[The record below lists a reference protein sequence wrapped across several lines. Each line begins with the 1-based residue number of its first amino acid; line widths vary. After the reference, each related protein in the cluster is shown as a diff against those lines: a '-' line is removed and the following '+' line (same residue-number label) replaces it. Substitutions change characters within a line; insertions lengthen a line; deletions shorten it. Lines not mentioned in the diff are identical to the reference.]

1 MEYQLMF
8 SDFLKNLSILKKF
21 LFINLIIFLVIGCL
35 TILYIGNV
43 KPNLILKKTIK
54 HIQIID
60 NTIDHI
66 SRLKVKFEEEDIR
79 KFLFS
84 TRFLFQNLDR
94 VILLDN
100 KFNLVGDTDTLDL
113 DPRSFSNRLGIVQL
127 EILNQETNKKKIK
140 KKNINKEKTIFL
152 NDVLTNY
159 SKSKNYGK
167 PYSFIQE
174 GYNQFLLT
182 TVKNVRLNG
191 DTIGYLAISENAN
204 DIKSAINE
212 RKTFILRTAIFIGI
226 VIFIFSFVLNRYFL
240 KPIKNLVAY
249 TKIIKEKS
257 RKKTNINELKSRN
270 DELGTLSNSL
280 DDMTNELQKRIS
292 HAENFST
299 DLVHEIRN
307 PLTSLK
313 SAAEILHETEDR
325 SQRSKL
331 IDILNHDVQRIERLI
346 TDYSQMLKDEVALSK
361 EKMKKINLK
370 LIVRSV
376 VDDFNSIYEAKRGIR
391 INLNDSNNQEEFFIN
406 GIENRIEQIIA
417 NLLDNS
423 VSFSDDNK
431 KILVEVYKDDNENI
445 ILKVVDEGKGFK
457 ETNTKKIFDR
467 FYSNR
472 PDNFGEHSGL
482 GLNIVKNLVD
492 LHGATI
498 KASNNIAQKGANI
511 EIVFPKSLS
520 LS

>member
-1 MEYQLMF
+1 MF
-8 SDFLKNLSILKKF
+8 GDFLKSLSILKKF
-21 LFINLIIFLVIGCL
+21 LFINLIIFLVIGSL
-35 TILYIGNV
+35 TLLYIGNV
-43 KPNLILKKTIK
+43 KPNLIKNKTVK
-54 HIQIID
+54 HIQIIN
-60 NTIDHI
+60 NTVEHI
-66 SRLKVKFEEEDIR
+66 IRLNIKFQEEDIR
-79 KFLFS
+79 RFLFS

-94 VILLDN
+94 VILFDN
-100 KFNLVGDTDTLDL
+100 QFNLVGDTDTLDL
-113 DPRSFSNRLGIVQL
+113 DPRSFSNRLDIVQL
-127 EILNQETNKKKIK
+127 EILDEKISNKIIET
-140 KKNINKEKTIFL
+140 KNINKEKTVSLKDI
-152 NDVLTNY
+152 LTNY
-159 SKSKNYGK
+159 SWSKDYGK
-167 PYSFIQE
+167 PFTFIQE
-174 GYNQFLLT
+174 GYDKFLLT
-182 TVKNVRLNG
+182 TVKNVTLDGNN
-191 DTIGYLAISENAN
+191 IGYLAIFENAI

-212 RKTFILRTAIFIGI
+212 RKTFILRTAIFVGI

-270 DELGTLSNSL
+270 DELGTLSTSL

-313 SAAEILHETEDR
+313 SATEILHETEDQA
-325 SQRSKL
+325 QRNKL
-331 IDILNHDVQRIERLI
+331 INILNHDVLRIERLI
-346 TDYSQMLKDEVALSK
+346 TDYSQMLKDEVALSR
-361 EKMKKINLK
+361 EKMKKVDLK
-370 LIVRSV
+370 LIARSV
-376 VDDFNSIYEAKRGIR
+376 VDDFNNIYEAKRGIK
-391 INLNDSNNQEEFFIN
+391 IILNDVGNQEEYFIH

-423 VSFSDDNK
+423 ISFSDDNK
-431 KILVEVYKDDNENI
+431 KILVEIHKDKNEKI
-445 ILKVVDEGKGFK
+445 ILKVIDEGKGFK
-457 ETNTKKIFDR
+457 EINTKKIFHR

-498 KASNNIAQKGANI
+498 NASNNITQKGANV
-511 EIVFPKSLS
+511 EIVFPKS
-520 LS
+520 

>member
-1 MEYQLMF
+1 ML
-8 SDFLKNLSILKKF
+8 SNFLKSLSILKKF
-21 LFINLIIFLVIGCL
+21 LFINLIVFLIIGSL
-35 TILYIGNV
+35 TLIYIGNV
-43 KPNLILKKTIK
+43 KPNLIKDKKNK

-60 NTIDHI
+60 NTIQHI
-66 SRLKVKFEEEDIR
+66 LRLNIKFEEEDIR
-79 KFLFS
+79 RFLFS

-94 VILLDN
+94 VIFFDN
-100 KFNLVGDTDTLDL
+100 QFNLVGDTDTLDL
-113 DPRSFSNRLGIVQL
+113 DPRSFSNRLDIVQL
-127 EILNQETNKKKIK
+127 EILDKETSKRITET
-140 KKNINKEKTIFL
+140 KNINLEKTVSLKDI
-152 NDVLTNY
+152 LTNY
-159 SKSKNYGK
+159 SWSKDYGK
-167 PYSFIQE
+167 AFTFTEE
-174 GYNQFLLT
+174 GYDKFLLT
-182 TVKNVRLNG
+182 TVKNIILDGNN
-191 DTIGYLAISENAN
+191 IGYLAISENAN
-204 DIKSAINE
+204 DISAAINE
-212 RKTFILRTAIFIGI
+212 RKTFILRTAFFVGI
-226 VIFIFSFVLNRYFL
+226 VIFVFSFVLNRYFL

-257 RKKTNINELKSRN
+257 RKKTNISELKSRN

-313 SAAEILHETEDR
+313 SASEILYETEDHK
-325 SQRSKL
+325 QRTKL

-361 EKMKKINLK
+361 EKMKKISLK
-370 LIVRSV
+370 LIAKSV
-376 VDDFNSIYEAKRGIR
+376 VDDFNNIYEAKRGIQ
-391 INLNDSNNQEEFFIN
+391 IILKDLNSQEEYFIN

-423 VSFSDDNK
+423 ISFSDNNK
-431 KILVEVYKDDNENI
+431 KILVEVSKNEREKI
-445 ILKVVDEGKGFK
+445 ILKVIDEGKGFK
-457 ETNTKKIFDR
+457 ETSTKKIFDR

-498 KASNNIAQKGANI
+498 YASNNMVNKGANVK
-511 EIVFPKSLS
+511 IVFPKV
-520 LS
+520 

>member
-1 MEYQLMF
+1 ML
-8 SDFLKNLSILKKF
+8 SDFLKSLSILKKF
-21 LFINLIIFLVIGCL
+21 LFINLIIFIIIGCL
-35 TILYIGNV
+35 TLLYIGTV
-43 KPNLILKKTIK
+43 KPNLIEKKTTK

-60 NTIDHI
+60 NTIEHI
-66 SRLKVKFEEEDIR
+66 LRLNIKFEEEDIR
-79 KFLFS
+79 RFLFS

-94 VILLDN
+94 VILFD
-100 KFNLVGDTDTLDL
+100 KQFNLVGDTDTLDL
-113 DPRSFSNRLGIVQL
+113 DPRSFSNRLDIVQL
-127 EILNQETNKKKIK
+127 EILNEETSKKITETK
-140 KKNINKEKTIFL
+140 SLNKNKTISL
-152 NDVLTNY
+152 KDILTNY
-159 SKSKNYGK
+159 SLSKDYGK
-167 PYSFIQE
+167 PFTFTQE
-174 GYNQFLLT
+174 GYDQFLLT
-182 TVKNVRLNG
+182 TVKNVILNEN
-191 DTIGYLAISENAN
+191 TIGYLAITENAN
-204 DIKSAINE
+204 DIKSAIEE

-240 KPIKNLVAY
+240 KPIKNLVSY

-292 HAENFST
+292 HAENFSR

-313 SAAEILHETEDR
+313 SASEILNETEDQE
-325 SQRSKL
+325 QRSKL
-331 IDILNHDVQRIERLI
+331 INILNHDVQRIERLI
-346 TDYSQMLKDEVALSK
+346 TDYSQMLKDEVALSR
-361 EKMKKINLK
+361 EKMKKIDLK
-370 LIVRSV
+370 LIASSV
-376 VDDFNSIYEAKRGIR
+376 VDDFNNIYESKRGIK
-391 INLNDSNNQEEFFIN
+391 IILKDSNNQEEYFIN

-423 VSFSDDNK
+423 ISFSDDNK
-431 KILVEVYKDDNENI
+431 KISVEIYRDENKKI
-445 ILKVVDEGKGFK
+445 ILKIVDEGKGFK
-457 ETNTKKIFDR
+457 EINTKKIFDR

-492 LHGATI
+492 LHGGTI
-498 KASNNIAQKGANI
+498 KASNNVIQKGANV
-511 EIVFPKSLS
+511 EIIFPKSLS